1 MDLGGEAEK
10 EEYRE
15 KERMVERRGGGGD
28 GERWALGWGH
38 RVTAS
43 QLRGGGAWGL
53 WSPKSPGT
61 REGLSHQEQQLSH

>member
-1 MDLGGEAEK
+1 MGREAER

-15 KERMVERRGGGGD
+15 KERAVERRGGGGD
-28 GERWALGWGH
+28 GERWAQGWGH
-38 RVTAS
+38 RVTAN
-43 QLRGGGAWGL
+43 QLRGRAWGL